1 MLPLA
6 AYVERLSARPGQ
18 TLRFHVANATGKPVQ
33 ASIVRVL
40 CADPNPEIGGVRT
53 EAVQIPVTVL
63 REPGPEPVPLGS
75 FAALGNEQML
85 AGVTSCS
92 FSMLFKP
99 TLALSRRQVLVS
111 TLDAGAGGFE
121 IELSSSM
128 RLRAHVATSDGIAQ
142 VESHEPMRLGEWRKL
157 FLVVDDAQSVI
168 RLLVLQPDGGGP
180 SGDASARLSGQV
192 LPMTGSR
199 RLSLA
204 SARADQPLDSFN
216 GLLEGPS
223 LLGRA
228 LSDHEARAGGNFLD
242 DRDCLGNWDFSRE
255 MQSRRALDLG
265 PAGRHG
271 ELFNSPARGMRGA
284 SWDGQE

>member
-1 MLPLA
+1 
-6 AYVERLSARPGQ
+6 
-18 TLRFHVANATGKPVQ
+18 
-33 ASIVRVL
+33 
-40 CADPNPEIGGVRT
+40 
-53 EAVQIPVTVL
+53 
-63 REPGPEPVPLGS
+63 
-75 FAALGNEQML
+75 
-85 AGVTSCS
+85 
-92 FSMLFKP
+92 MLFR
-99 TLALSRRQVLVS
+99 S
-111 TLDAGAGGFE
+111 
-121 IELSSSM
+121 
-128 RLRAHVATSDGIAQ
+128 
-142 VESHEPMRLGEWRKL
+142 RKL
-157 FLVVDDAQSVI
+157 FLVVDDAQSAI

-284 SWDGQE
+284 SWDGQEHCYRHAPEQYAAIHFHDDDITDCRWPATHQIDIPSDLQSDAYALMLTAGQASENVPFFVVPARGTANAPIAVLVSTYTYTIYGNHARPEWISDPQWRQAYREQAQQWNAYPHNPGEQIGRAHV